1 MKVAI
6 VTGANKGIGFEITR
20 GLMQSGLYQ
29 VVYLTARN
37 VELGKAAM
45 EKLNKE
51 EKNKCNFH
59 QLDVRLVILFMT
71 PEHFSTLFSDEKSVS
86 KFLEFIKAE
95 HGGFDC
101 LVQNA
106 GFAFKSTSTEPRAVQ
121 AVETLKI
128 NFWGLLDIMKKFYPI
143 ARDNARIVL
152 MSSFISQMTEFGFP
166 NGFRG
171 NPLAKELNQLNKDLT
186 LSRLEGLVREYEN
199 DCKLGKEVEK
209 GWPST
214 SYGLSKLFVNGV
226 TRCYGYV

>member
-59 QLDVRLVILFMT
+59 QLDV
-71 PEHFSTLFSDEKSVS
+71 SDEKSVS

-143 ARDNARIVL
+143 AKDNARIVL
-152 MSSFISQMTEFGFP
+152 MSSFVSQMTEFGFP

-186 LSRLEGLVREYEN
+186 LSRLEELVREYEN

-226 TRCYGYV
+226 TRCYGYVYPDYYIH